1 MNGAGRRRLND
12 TAAIASR
19 RIDGGNS
26 ADPDVSGFRAA
37 RGTRPGLY
45 DLTVNER
52 GEVGMSRVPEPS
64 AGSECLRGATA
75 YLSGKPRR

>member
-1 MNGAGRRRLND
+1 MRKRLND
-12 TAAIASR
+12 TAAIAGR

-52 GEVGMSRVPEPS
+52 GEVVVAAKPEPS